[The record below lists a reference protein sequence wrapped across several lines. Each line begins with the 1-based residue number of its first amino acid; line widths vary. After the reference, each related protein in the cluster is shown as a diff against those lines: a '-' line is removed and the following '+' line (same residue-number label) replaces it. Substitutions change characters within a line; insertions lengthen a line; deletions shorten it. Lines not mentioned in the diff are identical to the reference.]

1 MSSSPSFDPPLPW
14 LEPGD
19 PFPPLTQAWG
29 AQSPAPG
36 LLAAGGDLSVEAL
49 KAAYRCGI
57 FPWYSAGQPILW
69 WSTDPRMVLRVE
81 SFRFHRSLRKSLF
94 HLLAQG
100 RLEIRLDHD
109 FERVIRAC
117 AHSPREG
124 QSGTWILPAMVQAYV
139 RLHRAGVAHSV
150 EAWIDGEL
158 AGGLYCVSL
167 GAMVFGESM
176 FSRRSDASKIA
187 LSALV
192 AFCRA
197 QDIPLIDCQQET
209 PHLASM
215 GADLMPRSAFSAH
228 LAQTTNHRAPR
239 WIFDPVY
246 WNQLLPDDG
255 RRV

>member
-19 PFPPLTQAWG
+19 PFPPVDQSWG
-29 AQSPAPG
+29 ASSPAPG

-49 KAAYRCGI
+49 TQAYRHGI

-69 WSTDPRMVLRVE
+69 WSTEPRMVLRTE
-81 SFRFHRSLRKSLF
+81 SFRFHRSLRKSLSQ
-94 HLLAQG
+94 LLTQS
-100 RLEIRLDHD
+100 RLEIRFDHD

-117 AHSPREG
+117 ANSPREG
-124 QSGTWILPAMVQAYV
+124 QSGTWILPAMLQAYV

-158 AGGLYCVSL
+158 AGGLYCVNL

-197 QDIPLIDCQQET
+197 EGIPLIDCQQDT

-215 GADLMPRSAFSAH
+215 GASLMPRSAFGAH
-228 LAQTTNHRAPR
+228 LMQTTRHRAPQ
-239 WIFDPVY
+239 WTFDPIY
-246 WNQLLPDDG
+246 WNQLLPDTG
-255 RRV
+255 RRA